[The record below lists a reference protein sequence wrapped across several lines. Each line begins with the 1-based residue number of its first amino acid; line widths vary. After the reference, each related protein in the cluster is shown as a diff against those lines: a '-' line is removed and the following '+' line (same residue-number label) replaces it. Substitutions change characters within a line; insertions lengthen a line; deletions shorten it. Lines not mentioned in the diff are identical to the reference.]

1 MYACGFSAIAFPS
14 LYATKNDLESLP
26 CYEDP
31 SCIGYLIVVSTGILY
46 LVYRI
51 FTRGMSREGR
61 REALWN
67 FLFRK
72 PKNKN

>member
-1 MYACGFSAIAFPS
+1 MDPCGLSAIVFPS
-14 LYATKNDLESLP
+14 LYAAKNDLEAIP
-26 CYEDP
+26 CNEDT
-31 SCIGYLIVVSTGILY
+31 SCIGYLIVVSIGILY

-51 FTRGMSREGR
+51 FTRGMSRQGR

>member
-1 MYACGFSAIAFPS
+1 MDPCGLSAIVFPS
-14 LYATKNDLESLP
+14 LYAAKNDLEAIP
-26 CYEDP
+26 CNEDP
-31 SCIGYLIVVSTGILY
+31 SCIGYLIVVSIGILY

-51 FTRGMSREGR
+51 FTRGLSRQGR

>member
-1 MYACGFSAIAFPS
+1 MDVCGFSAIVFPS

-31 SCIGYLIVVSTGILY
+31 SCIGYLIVVSIGILY

-51 FTRGMSREGR
+51 FTRGMSRQGR

>member
-1 MYACGFSAIAFPS
+1 MDACSLSAIVFPS
-14 LYATKNDLESLP
+14 LYATKNDLESVP
-26 CYEDP
+26 CHEDP
-31 SCIGYLIVVSTGILY
+31 SCISYLIVVSIGILY

-51 FTRGMSREGR
+51 FTRGLSRQGR

>member
-1 MYACGFSAIAFPS
+1 MDACGFSAIVFPS

-72 PKNKN
+72 SKNKN

>member
-1 MYACGFSAIAFPS
+1 MDACSTIAVVFPS
-14 LYATKNDLESLP
+14 LYAAKNELDAMQ
-26 CYEDP
+26 CHEDP
-31 SCIGYLIVVSTGILY
+31 SCIGYLTVVSIGILY
-46 LVYRI
+46 LVYRF
-51 FTRGMSREGR
+51 FTRGMSRQGR

>member
-1 MYACGFSAIAFPS
+1 MDTCSPIAIVFPS
-14 LYATKNDLESLP
+14 LFAVKNEVESAP
-26 CYEDP
+26 CFEDP
-31 SCIGYLIVVSTGILY
+31 SCIGYLVVVSVGI
-46 LVYRI
+46 VYVIYRGL
-51 FTRGMSREGR
+51 TRGMSREGR

>member
-1 MYACGFSAIAFPS
+1 MDACGFSAIVFPS

-31 SCIGYLIVVSTGILY
+31 SCIGYLIVVSIGILY

>member
-1 MYACGFSAIAFPS
+1 MDTCSPIAIVFPS
-14 LYATKNDLESLP
+14 LFAVKNEVGSAT
-26 CYEDP
+26 CFEDP
-31 SCIGYLIVVSTGILY
+31 SCIGYLVVVSAGIAY
-46 LVYRI
+46 VIYRGL
-51 FTRGMSREGR
+51 TRGMSREGR

>member
-1 MYACGFSAIAFPS
+1 MDTCGFSTIVFPS
-14 LYATKNDLESLP
+14 LYAVKNDLESLP

-31 SCIGYLIVVSTGILY
+31 SCVGYLVVVSIGVLY

-51 FTRGMSREGR
+51 FTRGMSRQGR

>member
-1 MYACGFSAIAFPS
+1 MDACSHFAVVFPS
-14 LYATKNDLESLP
+14 LYAAKNELEAMP
-26 CYEDP
+26 CHEDP
-31 SCIGYLIVVSTGILY
+31 SCIAYLIVVSAGILY
-46 LVYRI
+46 LVYRF
-51 FTRGMSREGR
+51 FTRGMSRQGR

>member
-1 MYACGFSAIAFPS
+1 MDPCGLSAIVFPS
-14 LYATKNDLESLP
+14 LYAAKNDLEVIP
-26 CYEDP
+26 CNEDP
-31 SCIGYLIVVSTGILY
+31 SCIGYLIVASTGILY

-51 FTRGMSREGR
+51 FTRGMSRHGR

>member
-1 MYACGFSAIAFPS
+1 MDACSTIAIVFPS
-14 LYATKNDLESLP
+14 LYATKNELEAIP
-26 CYEDP
+26 CHEDP
-31 SCIGYLIVVSTGILY
+31 SCIGYFVVVSIGILY
-46 LVYRI
+46 LAYRF
-51 FTRGMSREGR
+51 FTRGMSKEGR

>member
-1 MYACGFSAIAFPS
+1 MDPCGLSAIVFPS
-14 LYATKNDLESLP
+14 LYAAKNDLEAIP
-26 CYEDP
+26 CNEDP
-31 SCIGYLIVVSTGILY
+31 SCIGYLIVASTGILY

-51 FTRGMSREGR
+51 FTRGMTRQGR

>member
-1 MYACGFSAIAFPS
+1 MDACGFIAIVFPS

-31 SCIGYLIVVSTGILY
+31 SCIGYLIVVSIGILY

-72 PKNKN
+72 PKTKN

>member
-1 MYACGFSAIAFPS
+1 MDACGYSARVFPS
-14 LYATKNDLESLP
+14 LYATKNELESLP

>member
-1 MYACGFSAIAFPS
+1 MDACGFIAIVFPS
-14 LYATKNDLESLP
+14 LYAAKNDLGSLP

-51 FTRGMSREGR
+51 LTRGMSRQGR

>member
-1 MYACGFSAIAFPS
+1 MDVCGFSAIVFPS

-31 SCIGYLIVVSTGILY
+31 SCIGYLIVVSIGILY

>member
-1 MYACGFSAIAFPS
+1 MDPCGLSAIVFPS
-14 LYATKNDLESLP
+14 LYAAKNDLEAIP
-26 CYEDP
+26 CNEDP
-31 SCIGYLIVVSTGILY
+31 SCIGYLIVVSIGVLY

-51 FTRGMSREGR
+51 FTRGMSRQGR

>member
-1 MYACGFSAIAFPS
+1 MDPCGLPAIVFPS
-14 LYATKNDLESLP
+14 LYAAKNDLESVP

-31 SCIGYLIVVSTGILY
+31 SCIGYLIVVSIGILY
-46 LVYRI
+46 LAYRF
-51 FTRGMSREGR
+51 FTRGMSRQGR